1 MTVAFSP
8 TVQRQR
14 MLRALG
20 LQPLV
25 LRRAQPEPVMD
36 NASPAA
42 GKPPQATSVANPAAG
57 KRLPLIVL
65 LPAGAAGDPRQQAL
79 LCAALTSLP
88 IALQRAPCIEL
99 STLRE
104 PLPAADAYLVLG
116 SPTMD
121 ALDGHVPPAAKE
133 GACVVAADA
142 PSELLAHPARKRALW
157 QALKTLRARHL
168 QTTVV

>member
-1 MTVAFSP
+1 
-8 TVQRQR
+8 

-25 LRRAQPEPVMD
+25 LRRAQPARVMA
-36 NASPAA
+36 NAAPATE
-42 GKPPQATSVANPAAG
+42 KPSRETSVANPAAG

-65 LPAGAAGDPRQQAL
+65 LPAGAAGDARQQAL
-79 LCAALTSLP
+79 LRAALTSLP
-88 IALQRAPCIEL
+88 IALQRAPCVEL

-116 SPTMD
+116 SPTTD
-121 ALDGHVPPAAKE
+121 ALDGHLPAAARE
-133 GACVVAADA
+133 RACVLAADA

-157 QALKTLRARHL
+157 QVLKTLRARHL
-168 QTTVV
+168 QTTIR